1 MKRFLIVL
9 AGLMFFGVS
18 FSQPKTSYL
27 KHTVLQGETITQI
40 AKKYQV
46 TPYDIYKLNP
56 EAKSSISINSIL
68 LIPVTEKQPSSV
80 QANNS
85 FYAYEVK
92 TQETLYGIS
101 KQTGVSIE
109 TIEAYN
115 PEIAKNGLQPGDVL
129 KIPTSTNSFKVATFE
144 NKADT
149 LFHIIKQK
157 ETPYSVSKQYGISL
171 QELFKLNPSAQTN
184 FKIDDKIIIR
194 INKNVPSAVVSESQ
208 VKQADSLG
216 YLVQP
221 KETMFGLS
229 QKFNCSEAELLALN
243 PILKDGLKDGIYIK
257 IPKSSLFIYKNKP
270 IVDLTKTINIY
281 KQNKELVLLVPF
293 NLNRIEADST
303 IKIQDRL
310 KKDLFL
316 NMALDVYNGAL
327 MAIDSAKSLG
337 INMKVKVFD
346 ADETSKSNGVEA
358 IIQSNDFTNVGAIIG
373 PFYPQNVQKTAE
385 LVRQMNIPVFSP
397 LRELGYDDLNSF
409 ETVVNPAFIQ
419 EFMFDYLQKQ
429 NGNLLAAVENT
440 KNPTYSFLSAKEN
453 ISFIPNN
460 ENGNMHVDSLFK
472 HLKPNQTNFV
482 ILDSKKTSYILSV
495 INGLTKFV
503 PDFDIKLV
511 TLEKNE
517 ALNFE
522 EINVKKLSNLNLTY
536 PSLTHDANFDQI
548 NLFSQLFK
556 KKYGSL
562 PSLFAIRGFDLTLD
576 IILRMSQNIP
586 FDKTFE
592 EMVSEH
598 VYSKFDFTQK
608 MPFNKNFGIY
618 IQQYQ
623 DDLTIKTIIPQ

>member
-1 MKRFLIVL
+1 MVL
-9 AGLMFFGVS
+9 VGLLFFGVA
-18 FSQPKTSYL
+18 FSQPKTTYL
-27 KHTVLQGETITQI
+27 KHTVAQGETVTQI

-68 LIPVTEKQPSSV
+68 LIPVTEKQLSSV
-80 QANNS
+80 RAHNS
-85 FYAYEVK
+85 FYAYKVQK
-92 TQETLYGIS
+92 QETLYGIS

-115 PEIAKNGLQPGDVL
+115 PDIAKNGLQPGDIL
-129 KIPTSTNSFKVATFE
+129 KIPTSTNSFTVATFE
-144 NKADT
+144 NIADT

-171 QELFKLNPSAQTN
+171 QEFFKLNPAAATN
-184 FKIDDKIIIR
+184 FKIGEKIIIR
-194 INKNVPSAVVSESQ
+194 INEDVPSAIVSESQ

-221 KETMFGLS
+221 KETMYGLS

-257 IPKSSLFIYKNKP
+257 IPKSSSFIFNKKP

-293 NLNRIEADST
+293 NLNRIEADTT

-327 MAIDSAKSLG
+327 MAIDSATSLG
-337 INMKVKVFD
+337 INMKVKIFD
-346 ADETSKSNGVEA
+346 SDETSKSNGVEA
-358 IIQSNDFTNVGAIIG
+358 IIQENDFTNVGAIIG
-373 PFYPQNVQKTAE
+373 PFYPQNVQKTAQ
-385 LVRQMNIPVFSP
+385 LVNDMNIPVFSP
-397 LRELGYDDLNSF
+397 LRELGYEDSNSF

-419 EFMFDYLQKQ
+419 EFMFDYVQKQ
-429 NGNLLAAVENT
+429 NGNLIAAIDNT
-440 KNPTYSFLSAKEN
+440 KSATYSFLSSKEN

-460 ENGNMHVDSLFK
+460 EKGNMHVDSLFRY
-472 HLKPNQTNFV
+472 LKPNESNFV

-503 PDFDIKLV
+503 PDFDIKLI

-517 ALNFE
+517 GLDFE
-522 EINVKKLSNLNLTY
+522 EINVKKLANLNLTY

-623 DDLTIKTIIPQ
+623 DDLTIKTIIPE